1 MKCSSRRGKNMAEK
15 SKVVYGILGI
25 LLGAF
30 GIHKFYVGDTKNGI
44 IHLAIFLCLIWVGL
58 GAISAI
64 IGLISGIMALVKDD
78 KEFYQRYVVEKKL
91 I

>member
-1 MKCSSRRGKNMAEK
+1 MAEK
-15 SKVVYGILGI
+15 SKVVYGVLAI
-25 LLGAF
+25 LLGAL

-58 GAISAI
+58 GAISSI
-64 IGLISGIMALVKDD
+64 LGIISGIMALLMED
-78 KEFYQRYVVEKKL
+78 KEFNQKYVVDKKL

>member
-1 MKCSSRRGKNMAEK
+1 MAEGDK
-15 SKVVYGILGI
+15 NKTVYGILAI
-25 LLGAF
+25 LLGAL

-58 GAISAI
+58 GAVSSI
-64 IGLISGIMALVKDD
+64 IGIISGIMALTKDD
-78 KEFYQRYVVEKKL
+78 NEFHQRYIVEKKL